1 MIESVII
8 SVMQQL
14 NWCLREDKMIKL
26 YDDIVAVQRFTD
38 VAVCSFV
45 RLPVRSFGQ
54 DKRYRSFNT
63 KNIE

>member
-45 RLPVRSFGQ
+45 RLPVRSFGS
-54 DKRYRSFNT
+54 R
-63 KNIE
+63 